1 MTALETVHAIELRH
15 ITKRFGKVV
24 ANDDIDLALDRG
36 ETLRHTREE
45 VITTYQKLEEVMAQL
60 PKTFVQCHKS
70 FGVNLYEI
78 RQFRAAGILLREGTQ
93 IPVSRSRNAAA
104 RAAFFALIGQSV

>member
-1 MTALETVHAIELRH
+1 MMYGSCYLHLQAALP
-15 ITKRFGKVV
+15 
-24 ANDDIDLALDRG
+24 
-36 ETLRHTREE
+36 REE
-45 VITTYQKLEEVMAQL
+45 SAMLAAK
-60 PKTFVQCHKS
+60 
-70 FGVNLYEI
+70 I